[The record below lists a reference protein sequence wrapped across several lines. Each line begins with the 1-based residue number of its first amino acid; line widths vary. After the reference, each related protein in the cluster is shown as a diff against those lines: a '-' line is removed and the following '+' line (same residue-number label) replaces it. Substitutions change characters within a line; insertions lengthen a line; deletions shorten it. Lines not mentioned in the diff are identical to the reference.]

1 MSDHT
6 INRHLDLLKELVQ
19 RDKNHPS
26 VVMWSIASHRWAWP
40 SENMTSHLKKMMEFT
55 KEIDMQKR
63 PVTYVASSED
73 RWSVVED
80 SAVR

>member
-1 MSDHT
+1 
-6 INRHLDLLKELVQ
+6 
-19 RDKNHPS
+19 
-26 VVMWSIASHRWAWP
+26 MWSIATHRWAWP
-40 SENMTSHLKKMMEFT
+40 NENMTSHLKKMMEFT

>member
-1 MSDHT
+1 
-6 INRHLDLLKELVQ
+6 
-19 RDKNHPS
+19 
-26 VVMWSIASHRWAWP
+26 MWSIASHRWAWP

-55 KEIDMQKR
+55 KEIDMQNR

>member
-1 MSDHT
+1 
-6 INRHLDLLKELVQ
+6 
-19 RDKNHPS
+19 
-26 VVMWSIASHRWAWP
+26 
-40 SENMTSHLKKMMEFT
+40 MTSHLKKMTEFT